1 MLIFRTDPAAPDGW
15 SRLERCVLLGV
26 HAAPRSTLR
35 FCISGKVRF
44 HEYLKSRRIPILTV
58 PQWEK
63 IPVSRFHALVIDTC
77 RWNEVDLRMATDFK
91 NAGIPVLA
99 VRDPGD
105 PETPYA
111 DWVLGGS
118 LLTDTNSDT
127 GGFPGPILH
136 PRFRHVHSA
145 SRFYHHRV
153 LDVLIHLEDRI
164 RYRELK
170 RMVETLSRY
179 GYRIRIGPMPGVK
192 KNLKSTLSRKFPR
205 IRWVGKV
212 ECMARAMANV
222 DIAVI
227 APAAATFEAAATG
240 TPAIYLSSNEVEIQA
255 ALKLEG
261 LGLGK
266 TIRHPRKTPLLDIIS
281 SMDRTTRAGMGD
293 RGKRLV
299 DGMGLFRTLDFLRRE
314 HIITGMKGETVK

>member
-1 MLIFRTDPAAPDGW
+1 MLIFRTDPAAPDVW

-35 FCISGKVRF
+35 FCMSGKFRF
-44 HEYLKSRRIPILTV
+44 HEYLKSRRIPTLTI

-63 IPVSRFHALVIDTC
+63 IPITQFHALVVDTC
-77 RWNEVDLRMATDFK
+77 RWNEVDLRMATDFR

-111 DWVLGGS
+111 DWILGGS
-118 LLTDTNSDT
+118 LLANSNSDT
-127 GGFPGPILH
+127 GGFPWAILH
-136 PRFRHVHSA
+136 RHVHGS
-145 SRFYHHRV
+145 SRYYHRQV

-170 RMVETLSRY
+170 RMVEALSRH
-179 GYRIRIGPMPGVK
+179 GCRLRIGPIPGIR
-192 KNLKSTLSRKFPR
+192 KNLKSALSRRFPR

-212 ECMARAMANV
+212 ECMAQSMANV

-227 APAAATFEAAATG
+227 APGSATFEAAASG
-240 TPAIYLSSNEVEIQA
+240 TPAVYLSSNEAEIQV

-266 TIRHPRKTPLLDIIS
+266 RIHHSRKMPLIEIIS
-281 SMDRTTRAGMGD
+281 TMDQSTRAGMGD
-293 RGKRLV
+293 TGKRFV

-314 HIITGMKGETVK
+314 HIITGMKGETQK